1 MKKLYHFEIQFI
13 MNTQSA
19 RVMDLRLKKHLDMK
33 LQETVTEE
41 SLRQIFS
48 ELVEA
53 LTQSGK
59 LTDGN
64 VLCTTFPAGARRA
77 DCSVVN

>member
-1 MKKLYHFEIQFI
+1 MKHDFEIEFI

-19 RVMDLRLKKHLDMK
+19 RIIDLRPNTRLDMK

-41 SLRQIFS
+41 NVARIFS

-53 LTQSGK
+53 LIDSGK
-59 LTDGN
+59 LEKGN
-64 VLCTTFPAGARRA
+64 VLCTTFPAGAKRI
-77 DCSVVN
+77 DNPVVN